1 MPQGQVRILTSG
13 APPRHAPKS
22 GQLRL
27 TYGLQSPDGF
37 EVLEM
42 EIAETE
48 MRLKLMRARLA
59 KLRSRAKKRR
69 PSMAVISKLE
79 SV

>member
-1 MPQGQVRILTSG
+1 MR
-13 APPRHAPKS
+13 

-27 TYGLQSPDGF
+27 TYGPQQSDGF

-48 MRLKLMRARLA
+48 MRLKLMKARLA
-59 KLRSRAKKRR
+59 KLRSRARKRK
-69 PSMAVISKLE
+69 PAMAAISKLE
-79 SV
+79 AL